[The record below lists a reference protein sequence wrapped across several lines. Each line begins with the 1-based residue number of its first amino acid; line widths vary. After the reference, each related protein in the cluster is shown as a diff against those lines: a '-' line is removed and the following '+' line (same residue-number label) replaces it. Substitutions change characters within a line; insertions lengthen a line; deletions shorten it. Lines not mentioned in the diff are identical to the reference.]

1 MYVLKRTES
10 NRGGGTISATS
21 RSAGTRGSRAHRDS
35 GAGSVTGPVPE
46 GAGEEDTVHHAT
58 GRGTLH
64 GMRRL
69 FPVTDETAA
78 PDSGGMPGEDVREGA
93 GGEWSLAELAAA
105 YAYPEVGPGGPLPWL
120 RANMVST
127 LDGAAQH
134 DGRSQPISSA
144 TDMRIFGTLRALADV
159 VVVGAQTVRQ
169 EGYRPARA
177 RAEFAGM
184 REAAGQSPAPAIAV
198 VSASLDLDFSLPLF
212 TSPLVPTL
220 ILTGASAAPDRVAAA
235 GKAGARVVT
244 AGDGI
249 GVDPAR
255 AVQALAGLGYTRL
268 LTEGGPRLLGQLVAA
283 GVLDELCL
291 TVSPMLTAGD
301 AQRIAGGPAVAVPQR
316 FRLVSMLEEDG
327 FLFTRYG
334 RS

>member
-1 MYVLKRTES
+1 
-10 NRGGGTISATS
+10 
-21 RSAGTRGSRAHRDS
+21 
-35 GAGSVTGPVPE
+35 
-46 GAGEEDTVHHAT
+46 
-58 GRGTLH
+58 
-64 GMRRL
+64 MRRL

-78 PDSGGMPGEDVREGA
+78 RDSGGGPGTAGAA
-93 GGEWSLAELAAA
+93 GGTDREWGLEELAAA
-105 YAYPEVGPGGPLPWL
+105 YAYPSGSGSVRLRTAGPEPWL

-144 TDMRIFGTLRALADV
+144 ADMRIFGTLRALADA
-159 VVVGAQTVRQ
+159 VVVGAETVRQ

-177 RAEFAGM
+177 REDFAAL
-184 REAAGQSPAPAIAV
+184 REAAGQGPAPAIAV

-220 ILTGASAAPDRVAAA
+220 VLTGAAAA
-235 GKAGARVVT
+235 TDRIAAAEKAGAQVVI
-244 AGDGI
+244 AGDGM

-255 AVQALAGLGYTRL
+255 AVRALADRGLYRL
-268 LTEGGPRLLGQLVAA
+268 LTEGGPRLLGQLIAA

-301 AQRIAGGPAVAVPQR
+301 AQRIAGGPPVAVPRR
-316 FRLVSMLEEDG
+316 FELTSLLEEAG
-327 FLFTRYG
+327 FLFSRY
-334 RS
+334 RRT